1 MYDLFRLSL
10 VLLFTG
16 CLAGLLGP
24 RATAEDSV
32 KPNVLVILVD
42 DMGYGDAG
50 CYNRQSK
57 IPTPHIDRLASEG
70 MRFTDA
76 HAPGALC
83 HPSRYGLLTGRH
95 PFRADVN
102 AWRKRPVI
110 EEGETTVASLLRSNG
125 YRTAMVGKWHL
136 GFAENGYDKALPAKI
151 KIFQAASRSSEE
163 LAVISVAL
171 F

>member
-50 CYNRQSK
+50 CYNRKSRLRTLIAWPVKACASPMHMPPGHSAILRATGCSQDATRFA
-57 IPTPHIDRLASEG
+57 PT
-70 MRFTDA
+70 
-76 HAPGALC
+76 
-83 HPSRYGLLTGRH
+83 
-95 PFRADVN
+95 
-102 AWRKRPVI
+102 
-110 EEGETTVASLLRSNG
+110 
-125 YRTAMVGKWHL
+125 
-136 GFAENGYDKALPAKI
+136 
-151 KIFQAASRSSEE
+151 
-163 LAVISVAL
+163 
-171 F
+171 